1 MYKKQISDKS
11 NVRRAGISAEQTLCE
26 MVVWSFTNE
35 YLPFRKGADIPDY
48 EKNLV
53 IRWGYVQN
61 FYKSPDNPLRER
73 INNIKRLFKIN
84 LTSPEQTLCE
94 MVVWSFTNEYLP
106 RGRGANVPDY
116 EKDLAR
122 RWNGVQNV
130 HKSPDNPLRERINK
144 IKGLFK
150 SKLTNPEQTL
160 CEMVV
165 WSFTNEY
172 LPLRKGADIPDYE
185 KNLAIRWGSLQ
196 NGHKSPDDPLRE
208 RINKIKGL
216 FKSKLTSPEQTL
228 CEIIVWSF
236 TNEYLPLQSGTNVPD
251 YEKHL
256 ADRWNNI
263 LKRYKSSDNPLRER
277 IDSINSLFK
286 RKRNNGNRHLD
297 IRSATM
303 DQLEPLAQEPRE
315 IIYHKDFLKQGTAI
329 LESYFRT
336 DQTNG
341 FNPDGFNTPDNTP
354 KHRKNYFDQSF
365 TPEENQ
371 QAVEYV
377 LYEDI
382 QDLLR
387 SIQSKTNFTLPKP
400 NQRRTPPVREIH
412 NENTALHSIADALDI
427 VQEYAGWITDADY
440 KLLQNAYLE
449 AAAEPANMEKCR
461 ELVNVLK
468 ELQIQYL
475 EDKFAAF
482 CLVLE
487 DNYKAIDAMFGEMIK
502 NPETTFEQY
511 VTISGVLSMLSLFL
525 SDPAPEKIR
534 ALRIDFNNHSAQTKK
549 YWRKIME
556 QVELLVHN

>member
-1 MYKKQISDKS
+1 MFKS
-11 NVRRAGISAEQTLCE
+11 KLTSFEQTLCE

-35 YLPFRKGADIPDY
+35 CFPRTTGATVPDA
-48 EKNLV
+48 EKNLAQ
-53 IRWGYVQN
+53 RWTGVQQSH
-61 FYKSPDNPLRER
+61 KSPTDPLRKR
-73 INNIKRLFKIN
+73 IDNIKGLFKRK

-106 RGRGANVPDY
+106 RRKGANVPDY
-116 EKDLAR
+116 EKDLAQ
-122 RWNGVQNV
+122 RWEVSVQ
-130 HKSPDNPLRERINK
+130 
-144 IKGLFK
+144 
-150 SKLTNPEQTL
+150 Q
-160 CEMVV
+160 
-165 WSFTNEY
+165 
-172 LPLRKGADIPDYE
+172 
-185 KNLAIRWGSLQ
+185 
-196 NGHKSPDDPLRE
+196 GHKSPTDP
-208 RINKIKGL
+208 
-216 FKSKLTSPEQTL
+216 F
-228 CEIIVWSF
+228 
-236 TNEYLPLQSGTNVPD
+236 
-251 YEKHL
+251 
-256 ADRWNNI
+256 
-263 LKRYKSSDNPLRER
+263 RER
-277 IDSINSLFK
+277 IDKIKSLFK

-297 IRSATM
+297 TRSATM
-303 DQLEPLAQEPRE
+303 EQLAPLVQEPRE

-329 LESYFRT
+329 LEGYFQT
-336 DQTNG
+336 DKTNG
-341 FNPDGFNTPDNTP
+341 FNPDGFNAPDNTP
-354 KHRKNYFDQSF
+354 KHRKNYFDQNF

-371 QAVEYV
+371 QAVEYA
-377 LYEDI
+377 LYKDI
-382 QDLLR
+382 QGLLR

-412 NENTALHSIADALDI
+412 NENTALHSITDALDI

-487 DNYKAIDAMFGEMIK
+487 DNYKAIDVMFGEMIK
-502 NPETTFEQY
+502 NPETTFGQY
-511 VTISGVLSMLSLFL
+511 ITISGVLSMLSLFL

-534 ALRIDFNNHSAQTKK
+534 ALRIDFNNHSTQTKK